1 MKRAILLFAAVMLLI
16 LLCSCASY
24 EPADPPAGEVDVSA
38 NSILRLC
45 EDMQIDERHA
55 ASLVELF
62 SYMNL
67 TGEVLFAYPS
77 EDENGMAYYHV
88 WIGDKTADVYLRQD
102 GTASAILVGGALLYG
117 SVPLPTTPDRPNDS
131 NPNEGSGD
139 EDGLQQPPSPSDPAD
154 PETSIQVLSHT
165 AKVAPGDAGYVRAL
179 GEPGVEYK
187 IKVYYASGVSTAKA
201 LSPQVAGED
210 GTLVWEWTVNSRVKP
225 GVYKIVIV
233 RSDDEEDAIT
243 LPFEVIEAQE

>member
-1 MKRAILLFAAVMLLI
+1 MKRAILLFVAVMMLS
-16 LLCSCASY
+16 LLCSCTSD
-24 EPADPPAGEVDVSA
+24 EPAAPPANEVDVRA
-38 NSILRLC
+38 NSISRLC
-45 EDMQIDERHA
+45 EDMQIDEQHA

-88 WIGDKTADVYLRQD
+88 WIGDKTVDVYLRQD
-102 GTASAILVGGALLYG
+102 GTASAILVSGVVLYG
-117 SVPLPTTPDRPNDS
+117 SVPLPPTPDRPNDS
-131 NPNEGSGD
+131 DPNEGSGE
-139 EDGLQQPPSPSDPAD
+139 EDNTQQPPPSGDSAD

-165 AKVAPGDAGYVRAL
+165 DKVAPGGAGFVRAL

-233 RSDDEEDAIT
+233 RADDEEDTIT
-243 LPFEVIEAQE
+243 LPFEVIETQE